1 MSASPLILDR
11 ADDVVF
17 LRDGK
22 AVATGTHQQLMAEH
36 PDYRRTVVRGEEED

>member
-17 LRDGK
+17 LRDGRV
-22 AVATGTHQQLMAEH
+22 VATGTHQQLMSEH
-36 PDYRRTVVRGEEED
+36 SDYRRTVVRGEED